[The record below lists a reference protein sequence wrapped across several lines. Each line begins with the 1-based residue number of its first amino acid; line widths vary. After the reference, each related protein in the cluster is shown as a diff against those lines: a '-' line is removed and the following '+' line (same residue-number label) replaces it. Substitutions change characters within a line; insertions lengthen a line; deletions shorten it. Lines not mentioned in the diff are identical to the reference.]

1 MALPTAERLRELME
15 RLRRNQEE
23 MEIVKRLRARKKLI
37 EARLEQLRRELEDS
51 EDDEDESD
59 IENEQLKHQSYM

>member
-1 MALPTAERLRELME
+1 ME

-23 MEIVKRLRARKKLI
+23 LEIVKRLRARKKLI

-59 IENEQLKHQSYM
+59 IENEQLNHSI